1 MNKKLPLNNFKWS
14 DPNKYTSGFI
24 RNYDDESDKGYLLE
38 VDVHYPKHLHNAQ
51 SDQSFLP
58 EKRKK
63 YINPLNMK

>member
-38 VDVHYPKHLHNAQ
+38 VDVHYSKH
-51 SDQSFLP
+51 
-58 EKRKK
+58 
-63 YINPLNMK
+63 